1 MIKYSNPSVIK
12 IMAIHHIFNEF
23 IIIMVERKERRHTS
37 WYAVNLKA
45 RARINMNPQYYVD
58 SIRRIQEVDPLV
70 HLRGDR
76 YMSVRS
82 IQYSEIHD
90 ANNIPNWIRIN
101 LSAYT
106 ILNSED
112 FYNRRSK
119 EDVEVILDPD
129 IVANKKETELIFVPS
144 VHTLAFRKYGE
155 LTLSAVVTFLENALK
170 EVAGEGAFDVDIVKD
185 RDVLNKILTSY
196 KVITFKAQ
204 ISYSNPGH
212 TSGFRAQFEGKT
224 RDLGGNKLEV
234 NAYGSKDNPLQKEPD
249 GLLQTLVDMSEENGT
264 VEATIQETENS
275 GLQKID
281 TSKHPLVL
289 SVLHSPGEIVSTIYN
304 ELKTRFSH

>member
-1 MIKYSNPSVIK
+1 
-12 IMAIHHIFNEF
+12 MA
-23 IIIMVERKERRHTS
+23 ERKERRRS
-37 WYAVNLKA
+37 AWYAVNVKA
-45 RARINMNPQYYVD
+45 RVIANMNPQYYTDVIHRLQD
-58 SIRRIQEVDPLV
+58 NDPLV

-76 YMSVRS
+76 YMSIRS
-82 IQYSEIHD
+82 VMYSEIHD
-90 ANNIPNWIRIN
+90 SENTPNWIKIT

-119 EDVEVILDPD
+119 EDVEVVLDPD

-144 VHTLAFRKYGE
+144 VHVLAFRKYGD
-155 LTLSAVVTFLENALK
+155 LTLNSVVSYLEDALMQV
-170 EVAGEGAFDVDIVKD
+170 EGEGAFDVDVVKD
-185 RDVLNKILTSY
+185 RDVLNQIISSY

-212 TSGFRAQFEGKT
+212 TSGFRAQFEGKA

-249 GLLQTLVDMSEENGT
+249 GLLQTLVDMSEENGS
-264 VEATIQETENS
+264 VEATVQERENS
-275 GLQKID
+275 GLKKID
-281 TSKHPLVL
+281 TSKHPLVFTIT
-289 SVLHSPGEIVSTIYN
+289 HNPEEIISTIYN
-304 ELKTRFSH
+304 ELKTRFGH